1 MELIKRNIHMDCL
14 RCRASTQMT
23 LEDDVI
29 ISDSRPDAAKLI
41 MDRGNVSIDEV
52 KVTDDHV
59 NVKGKMHFHV
69 LYLAEKGSGTQDGSN
84 VDQMQGS
91 LPFEEM
97 IFMEGVRGGD
107 PVTTEWEIE
116 DLSISLINS
125 RKLSVQSLISLQLS
139 CEDICDE
146 ETAVDLYSQEPVEF
160 RKKPL
165 DVATMAVRKKDIFR
179 IKEEIEI
186 PGSFPNILSMIWSEI
201 VPGAVEF
208 KVLEDKITLQG
219 ELRAFFLYRGEG
231 DEEEICHYETTFPF
245 AGSLDCPGCREGMI
259 PEIRYRA
266 EDREVE
272 IRPDFDG
279 EERVI
284 TFEQCL
290 DLDICIYEEDSIDI
304 LADVYGVVKEV
315 SVLDR
320 NAQFR
325 RLLSRSSGKTKLSGH
340 FKAQEENLTLHK
352 ILHTAT
358 NLQIAEKNIVENGI
372 EIVGALNLQ
381 IFCECGSEAGSYSV
395 IRGSIPFQYVL
406 EAEGISENCIFP
418 VGVFI
423 DQITPAI
430 IDGEE
435 VDVKCVL
442 YFRSNIYEKWQE
454 KIVEEIIVS
463 EPDAEKMASLPGIA
477 VYMVKEGDSLWDI
490 GKRYY
495 VPVSAIRQT
504 NNLSSDEIK
513 AGDKLLIVKGW

>member
-14 RCRASTQMT
+14 KCKASTQIT

-41 MDRGNVSIDEV
+41 MDRGNVTIDEV

-59 NVKGKMHFHV
+59 NVKGKLDFRV
-69 LYLAEKGSGTQDGSN
+69 LYLTEKGSSTESGND

-91 LPFEEM
+91 IPFEEM
-97 IFMEGVRGGD
+97 IFMDGIRSGD
-107 PVTTEWEIE
+107 AVDTEWEID

-125 RKLSVQSLISLQLS
+125 RKLSVQSLINLQMR
-139 CEDICDE
+139 CEEICDE
-146 ETAVDLYSQEPVEF
+146 ETAVDLYSQDPVEF
-160 RKKPL
+160 RKKAIN
-165 DVATMAVRKKDIFR
+165 VAAMAVRKKDLFR
-179 IKEEIEI
+179 IKEEVEI

-201 VPGAVEF
+201 VPGTVEF

-259 PEIRYRA
+259 PEIRYQA
-266 EDREVE
+266 QEREVE
-272 IRPDFDG
+272 VRPDFDG

-290 DLDICIYEEDSIDI
+290 ELDICIYEEDNIDI
-304 LADVYGVVKEV
+304 LSDVYGVVKEV
-315 SVLDR
+315 SVLDK
-320 NAQFR
+320 NADFR

-340 FKAQEENLTLHK
+340 FKLQEEGVTLHK
-352 ILHTAT
+352 LLHTVSD
-358 NLQIAEKNIVENGI
+358 LKIAEKNVVENGI
-372 EIVGALNLQ
+372 EIVGSVTLQ
-381 IFCECGSEAGSYSV
+381 IFCECGGESGSYNV
-395 IRGSIPFQYVL
+395 IRGNIPFQYVL
-406 EAEGISENCIFP
+406 EAEGVNDNCIFP
-418 VGVFI
+418 VAAFV

-430 IDGEE
+430 IDNEE

-454 KIVEEIIVS
+454 KIVEEIVVS
-463 EPDAEKMASLPGIA
+463 EPDAEKMAALPGIA

-504 NNLSSDEIK
+504 NSLTSDEIK
-513 AGDKLLIVKGW
+513 TGDKLLIVKGF